1 MDLTESIVMAESE
14 TDHSLADGVLAI
26 VAARRSGNEALANQ
40 LVNALQKSGVDSY
53 LISAMVHFIMC
64 DDKKEISDHG

>member
-1 MDLTESIVMAESE
+1 MDLTESIVIAEGE
-14 TDHSLADGVLAI
+14 VDHSLAEGVLAI
-26 VAARRSGNEALANQ
+26 VAAHRSGNDALANK
-40 LVNALQKSGVDSY
+40 LTSALQKSGVDSY

>member
-1 MDLTESIVMAESE
+1 MDLTESIVIAEGE
-14 TDHSLADGVLAI
+14 VDHSLAEGALAI
-26 VAARRSGNEALANQ
+26 VAAHRSGNDTLANQ
-40 LVNALQKSGVDSY
+40 LTSALQKSGVNSY

>member
-26 VAARRSGNEALANQ
+26 VAAHRSGNETLANQ
-40 LVNALQKSGVDSY
+40 LTSALQKSGVDSY

-64 DDKKEISDHG
+64 DDKKEISVHG

>member
-1 MDLTESIVMAESE
+1 MDLTESIVIAEGE
-14 TDHSLADGVLAI
+14 ADHSLADGVLAI

-40 LVNALQKSGVDSY
+40 LANALQKSGVDSY